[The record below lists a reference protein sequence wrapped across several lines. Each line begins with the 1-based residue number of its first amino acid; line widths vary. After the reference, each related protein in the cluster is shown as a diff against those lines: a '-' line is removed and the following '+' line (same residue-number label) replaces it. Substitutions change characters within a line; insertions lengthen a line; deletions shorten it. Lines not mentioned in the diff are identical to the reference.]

1 MVVGC
6 DENVCFRSWVLR
18 KFVLGKLKE
27 IVRTRIRMDD
37 K

>member
-6 DENVCFRSWVLR
+6 DKKVCFRSWVFR

-27 IVRTRIRMDD
+27 NARVRIRMDD